1 LGELRLPYPSTG
13 EIRMK
18 VKLSSE
24 MNFLACR
31 ILDGDIQKMNEN
43 VYRLTFDNGFRQNL
57 KKSEYL
63 KIIEF
68 NRVPTEQPKKEQV
81 VEKDELED
89 KTNKELFEIVKEYY
103 VDAKML
109 RKDKMIQLIRE
120 ARAKQG

>member
-1 LGELRLPYPSTG
+1 
-13 EIRMK
+13 MK